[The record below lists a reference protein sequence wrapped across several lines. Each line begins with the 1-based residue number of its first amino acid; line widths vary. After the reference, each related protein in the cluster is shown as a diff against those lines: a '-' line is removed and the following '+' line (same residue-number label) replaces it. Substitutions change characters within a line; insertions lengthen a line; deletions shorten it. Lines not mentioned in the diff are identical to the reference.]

1 MRYVLVDSAVV
12 GGEKPAAY
20 FSRGEGGA
28 FYSAL
33 AMEEELNWNPTQT
46 NGGPTSQSSGTA
58 ETGELSEEEQL
69 ARDIEAREDER
80 NRKVNARNG
89 SPGFP

>member
-1 MRYVLVDSAVV
+1 MVN
-12 GGEKPAAY
+12 GEKPAAY

-33 AMEEELNWNPTQT
+33 AMEEELNWNSTQT
-46 NGGPTSQSSGTA
+46 NGGSASQSSATA
-58 ETGELSEEEQL
+58 ETVELSEDEQL
-69 ARDIEAREDER
+69 TRDVETREDER
-80 NRKVNARNG
+80 NRRVNARNG

>member
-1 MRYVLVDSAVV
+1 VRYVLVDSAVV
-12 GGEKPAAY
+12 EGKKPAAY

-33 AMEEELNWNPTQT
+33 AVEELDSNPT
-46 NGGPTSQSSGTA
+46 NRGLKSQSSTSAAG
-58 ETGELSEEEQL
+58 LSEEEEL
-69 ARDIEAREDER
+69 ARDVAAREDER
-80 NRKVNARNG
+80 NGRVNARGG